1 MNGYVSLLDL
11 DRIPSWESEIIWD
24 STAKEGT
31 EGADPGAQTA
41 DSIESSSDS
50 SDMTSV
56 SQRVIAPSSGAFQVD
71 LSAPRHSACTNMYL
85 DISRSRSGDMK
96 SRLKAALAIKTLKL
110 IAAREEIKVK
120 ALMKSPESPAK
131 TLRL

>member
-1 MNGYVSLLDL
+1 MNGYLCLLECK

-24 STAKEGT
+24 STAKEGA
-31 EGADPGAQTA
+31 EEAEPQTA

-71 LSAPRHSACTNMYL
+71 LKAARHSACTNMYL
-85 DISRSRSGDMK
+85 DISRSRCGDMK

-120 ALMKSPESPAK
+120 ALMKSPVLQK
-131 TLRL
+131 L